1 MHGLY
6 DIMDIAIAEKLDVD
20 VETYVKIIET
30 KCSMREANYIIN
42 VIFGER
48 HDKLESAKAMFN
60 KYLNEEDNTDNSSSD
75 RDDVGKI

>member
-1 MHGLY
+1 MYGLY
-6 DIMDIAIAEKLDVD
+6 DVMDIAIAEELGVD
-20 VETYVKIIET
+20 VETYVRIIET

-60 KYLNEEDNTDNSSSD
+60 KYLNEENSTDSSVITG
-75 RDDVGKI
+75 DDVEKI